1 VDHGKS
7 TLVERMTGIN
17 PDRLKEEQ
25 ERQMTIDLG
34 FAWMDL
40 PSGEVVGIIDVP
52 GHRDFIENM
61 LAGVGGIDAG
71 LLVVAA
77 DEGVMPQTRE
87 HLAILDLLEVETIV
101 VALTKRDL
109 VEDETWVEM
118 VREDV
123 SSTLKPTRFRG
134 AQIVEVS
141 AVSGFGM
148 DELIKQLSA
157 ALARSV
163 PRPDLGRP
171 RLPIDRVFSIAG
183 FGTVVTGTLI
193 DGALELG
200 QGVVVL
206 PSDLEGRIRNLQ
218 THRTSVKKAV
228 PGSRVAANITGIDVG
243 DITRGD
249 VVCLRSNYEAT
260 RVLDAHVRILDDS
273 PSSLRHNQS
282 VKIYIGAAQRMARI
296 RLLGSDQIDPGK
308 QGWIQLVLDNPIV
321 SARGDRYIMR
331 RPSPGATL
339 GGGQIADPMPGKLY
353 RRMDQRALTRLE
365 RLLHGES
372 GDVMAQVL
380 LAGDAQ
386 PLNEVVRRSG
396 FDFKSASDAIQELID
411 RGEMIMLEE
420 GKGSPESS
428 AYVIGRQAL
437 ARIIEEWL
445 AELQDYHIKYPL
457 RYGMG
462 REELKSKR
470 GFDAKP
476 FALILKYAVQDGIL
490 ASDGILVWHKDH
502 TPTLTA
508 KEKKTVGN
516 LESRFMASKYSPPS
530 AKEATKEVG
539 EEVMAYLLASGKMV
553 RISDDVVYN
562 REVYEEMAQRIRDEL
577 HERKAITVA
586 EVRDLFGTSRK
597 YALALMEHLDDI
609 GVTVR
614 EGDERRLA

>member
-1 VDHGKS
+1 
-7 TLVERMTGIN
+7 MTGIN

-40 PSGEVVGIIDVP
+40 PNGEVVGIIDVP

-71 LLVVAA
+71 LLVIAA

-87 HLAILDLLEVETIV
+87 HLAILDLLEVENVV

-109 VEDETWVEM
+109 VDDEAWVEM
-118 VREDV
+118 VREEI

-134 AQIVEVS
+134 ATIVEVS
-141 AVSGFGM
+141 AVSGLGL
-148 DELIKQLSA
+148 DGLINALSA
-157 ALARSV
+157 TLGESV

-171 RLPIDRVFSIAG
+171 RLPIDRAFSIAG

-193 DGALELG
+193 DGSMEMG

-218 THRTSVKKAV
+218 THRTSVTKAV
-228 PGSRVAANITGIDVG
+228 PGSRVAANITGIEVG
-243 DITRGD
+243 EITRGD
-249 VVCLRSNYEAT
+249 VVCFRSDYEAT
-260 RVLDAHVRILDDS
+260 RVLDARVRILEDS
-273 PSSLRHNQS
+273 PSPIRHNQN
-282 VKIYIGAAQRMARI
+282 VKIFIGAAQRMARL
-296 RLLGSDQIDPGK
+296 RLLGTDQIDPGEH
-308 QGWIQLVLDNPIV
+308 GWIQLVLNHPVV

-339 GGGQIADPMPGKLY
+339 GGGQIADPMPDNLY
-353 RRMDQRALTRLE
+353 RRKDQSNLKRLE

-372 GDVMAQVL
+372 TDVLAQIL
-380 LAGDAQ
+380 LASEAF
-386 PLNEVVRRSG
+386 PLNEAVRRSG
-396 FDFKSASDAIQELID
+396 LDIKSASDAIEELID

-420 GKGSPESS
+420 GQGTPESS
-428 AYVIGRQAL
+428 KYVIGRR
-437 ARIIEEWL
+437 ARGMIVEAWIK
-445 AELQDYHIKYPL
+445 ELQEFHVKFPL

-476 FALILKYAVQDGIL
+476 FALILKSAVEDGII

-502 TPTLTA
+502 SPTLAA
-508 KEKKTVGN
+508 KEKKEVEN
-516 LESRFMASKYSPPS
+516 LQSRFNASKYAPPS
-530 AKEATKEVG
+530 VKESTEAVG
-539 EEVMAYLLASGKMV
+539 EEVMAYMLNSGMMFRV
-553 RISDDVVYN
+553 SEDVVFQ
-562 REVYEEMAQRIRDEL
+562 REIYEQMVQRIKDEL
-577 HERKAITVA
+577 KERKTITVA
-586 EVRDLFGTSRK
+586 QVRDLFGTSRK

-609 GVTVR
+609 GVTIR